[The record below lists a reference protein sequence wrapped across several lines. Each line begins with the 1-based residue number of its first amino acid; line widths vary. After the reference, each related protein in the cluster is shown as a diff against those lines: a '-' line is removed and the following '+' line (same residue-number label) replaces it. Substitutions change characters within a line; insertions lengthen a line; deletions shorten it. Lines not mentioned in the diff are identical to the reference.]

1 MTSLA
6 GKTLSRTI
14 ISLVITVL
22 FSSASFAIGKNG
34 IGVGFVLGD
43 PSAITMKYFIN
54 DQHAVD
60 AGIGDAA
67 GDGFYLYGDYLL
79 HFPGIIPVER
89 FTLYLGGGAAFH
101 NFEKE
106 RKHEDDIDEN
116 RIEVRMP
123 VGVEFETPEIPLG
136 IFLEIVPA
144 MRLAPDVDFELR
156 AGLGMRYFF

>member
-1 MTSLA
+1 
-6 GKTLSRTI
+6 
-14 ISLVITVL
+14 
-22 FSSASFAIGKNG
+22 
-34 IGVGFVLGD
+34 
-43 PSAITMKYFIN
+43 MKYFIN
-54 DQHAVD
+54 HQHAVD

-101 NFEKE
+101 NFEKN
-106 RKHEDDIDEN
+106 RRHEDDVDEN
-116 RIEVRMP
+116 RIEARMP

-144 MRLAPDVDFELR
+144 MRLSPDVDFELR